1 MVTSGAN
8 WRRLCKEKRM
18 AASRGRV
25 EAAEEYLGATP
36 AFSVDSIGINPG
48 DIEVIDQVITGE
60 KLAIEAFMNEKITV
74 VVHESSDEYDNDIV
88 QTWVNG
94 RIQQFER
101 GKPNTVRRCYV
112 EALARAKRTT
122 YRQMLDERAG
132 VQSFNQMRQTH
143 ALAYPFTV
151 LEDSN
156 PRGPEWLRGVLAQA
170 RRA

>member
-1 MVTSGAN
+1 MTTTGAK
-8 WRRLCKEKRM
+8 RRRFCKEKRM
-18 AASRGRV
+18 AGTRGRV

-36 AFSVDSIGINPG
+36 AFSVDDIGINPG
-48 DIEVIDQVITGE
+48 DIEVIDQVVTGE

-74 VVHESSDEYDNDIV
+74 IVHESSDDYDNEIV

-101 GKPNTVRRCYV
+101 GTPNRVRRCYV

-122 YRQMLDERAG
+122 YRQQLDERAG
-132 VQSFNQMRQTH
+132 VQQFNQMRPTH

-151 LEDSN
+151 LEDQN